1 MILPFKLPDNKVPI
15 QLGDDSFIYKD
26 VYHPIEWM
34 SGEPCRPR
42 VETLVLNEEG
52 TQVFV
57 HKTDKGYRI
66 PGGSID
72 ADASYEK
79 QAENET
85 REEALLGV
93 KDLKY
98 SGITYNMP
106 MDRNYLKK
114 GGDGCI
120 EYCWAINRVYVAKV
134 NGTVDRSTIEEKDLD
149 DDMAQKGKF
158 YNIEDV
164 DLKREHMEALINSG
178 MLSIRTKANLQL
190 RFDKTSYKAPKKFIF
205 ESGNDIGGELPKRY
219 LFHGSIAKFDI
230 FHPMSLDLGNC
241 NQKPGWSTF
250 CFDDYT
256 LAKRFALM
264 RAVQTHVQPIA
275 DKEPVYKCGW
285 DMRNSRP
292 YISKKVYEEVM
303 GQLKGMAIYVYT
315 IDATKLDVGI
325 GNDERFPEF
334 TFREDNVKYELRDEI
349 FIDKESML
357 DDVTLLDG
365 QSGDEFEKEQ
375 MENISDLNRGLYAY
389 MLNRNYSEDSGIAK
403 VVKAVSDGKLRP
415 GDDVEEYIRS
425 NNISIKDVTYFDR
438 LQENLEITNPEITI
452 FLGPNRMILTP
463 NLISE
468 CNIHEAPEVLPADSE
483 YGINDTLLYRYYLY
497 EAEDLKIYD
506 VGSRQGNV
514 LGFVDIT
521 HTSINAEEN
530 KVYAVRVF
538 VVPRARRL
546 GLGDV
551 LANYAIRYIISELD
565 DGTSENDSSTPTMVM
580 TTAAVTNIKGINKWI
595 AKKGLL
601 QWSPM
606 KVGVESDY
614 PVADRTLYTRV
625 FSKAFPDSIK
635 QYVSEGWHDG
645 DFYFY
650 HLVPKGSDVTK
661 NGVVTLQWQW
671 QHDKKAF
678 KKNSDKYR
686 DRLVGAW
693 GIYPNRSPE
702 SLSDT
707 EVLEGIKTFRGNEDG
722 ADRIYMFAYPPYNAL
737 GDKMRDVLKGKDL
750 YCVNISSKEV
760 KKYIS
765 TVYWGYRNSDGR
777 NEELDKRWY
786 ADVSKEEY
794 FKDYSEENG
803 GLLFAPLNHIAVVPK
818 NGCIPASCWSKV
830 DIPDKM
836 EDIMESCKNINEA
849 RKFVNDVRKLA
860 AKYDADF
867 FIVTNG
873 ASGYHNTG
881 EPAVR
886 NARDAQIKWEKEN
899 GFDPDEDWSG
909 SIESVLME
917 EQANLTKLLLFRARL
932 KTSGF
937 DARDIFYWN
946 IDKYQSTVEDAIKAQ
961 LDEISKFY
969 EYAND
974 ITGES
979 KFTRC
984 ELAMYTMWEDGSA
997 RCIGIVTVRIFESG
1011 NFDWKWAEQLASSQ
1025 ELIDA
1030 IIDEQKELIKHP
1042 PIYKEGIN
1050 RAYEEF
1056 IDMTAETFCIEPVE
1070 ESLEEN
1076 RLLKPVYIILTYAAT
1091 TFGKVITAWQHTK
1104 FSHAGL
1110 SFKSNM
1116 EKVYTFNMRTE
1127 VDESGK
1133 KVVKQG
1139 AYIENLDDYYNPSDN
1154 NDADICVMAM
1164 FVPKDTYTK
1173 MQENVENIFKSVDK
1187 TRYNIGNVINVVIN
1201 RAVDTKDPMRMICSQ
1216 FVDYILK
1223 SVDIDISYKSSNITT
1238 PKDFY
1243 EAAKSNNK
1251 IFLLFDGKKSKYNP
1265 KSIDRK
1271 IGYIRNSDKF
1281 PDIKIGNQ
1289 LVTEGSISED
1299 GISFVTYRRPE
1310 PIKSKRSKTSMM
1322 YDNSQ
1327 HKYVIKL
1334 IDEIVLSMS
1343 DWDKYYI
1350 GVVDG
1355 KIYNEFRSIYTDVL
1369 LVDGKPAAYLML
1381 YREKDEPTTGHINV
1395 GTHAAYRRK
1404 GYNKILVD
1412 RLKNNLPEGIDRLTW
1427 DYDKGNESSKAAA
1440 EHNGFKENDP
1450 KYSCK
1455 EWEYECAIQTVPVK
1469 EFTQIVNEN
1478 VVFNVNNIMY
1488 NVEDFTSGK
1497 SNILLITGLSGSG
1510 KSTLADKMAKEHK
1523 AEVIELDV
1531 FEHCYGYAD
1540 KDLHQAG
1547 DVFVEYLSAH
1557 RDVWD
1562 KLKKQQLTGKKI
1574 HAELYKFIMY
1584 TLAWCESRKNKRWV
1598 LEGVQIYSCLTAVE
1612 ALQYP
1617 LIIMGTSATNSILQR
1632 FKRNVGGGNIDWS
1645 AELKNDFPE
1654 LLEWYWSEE
1663 KHLSDFKKEVRI
1675 AEEATTMYG
1684 LVGLKLTGS
1693 LNLLLEADDK
1703 EEEDDEEKATDYTD
1717 DAEGTDGD
1725 RDETPNDYTNDVND
1739 GGDDE
1744 GDNENTDDTSDT
1756 DNQTDGDGGTAEGEA
1771 EPASSEE
1778 ESSSD
1783 DTATDYTN
1791 DADEGETGGDVTGGD
1806 DDMATDYTDD
1816 TDSGS
1821 DTGGDNTSEDTSDD
1835 TTSDDSSMGET
1846 DNQSVNN
1853 RVKNYSILKSFE
1865 RLYRLANE
1873 MGNTIEPIIM
1883 EKPIQNKVLMQ
1894 VKENIIELKN
1904 AIMRFI
1910 QFGVRNSYSYNLYY
1924 YETFL
1929 SALTITVKML
1939 EKNKLF
1945 SDDVKKKINKIKEGL
1960 TK

>member
-15 QLGDDSFIYKD
+15 QLGDDSFVYKD
-26 VYHPIEWM
+26 VYHPIEWV
-34 SGEPCRPR
+34 SGEPCRLR
-42 VETLVLNEEG
+42 VETLVLSEDG

-57 HKTDKGYRI
+57 RKTDNGYRI

-120 EYCWAINRVYVAKV
+120 EYCWSINRVYVAKV

-164 DLKREHMEALINSG
+164 DLKREHMEALINSN
-178 MLSIRTKANLQL
+178 MLSIRTKANLQF
-190 RFDKTSYKAPKKFIF
+190 RFDETSYKAPKKFIF

-264 RAVQTHVQPIA
+264 RAIQNHVQPA
-275 DKEPVYKCGW
+275 VDKEPAYKCGW

-292 YISKKVYEEVM
+292 YINREVYAEVM
-303 GQLKGMAIYVYT
+303 NQLKGTPIYVYT
-315 IDATKLDVGI
+315 IDATNLDVGV

-389 MLNRNYSEDSGIAK
+389 MMNRNYSEDSGIAK
-403 VVKAVSDGKLRP
+403 VVKAVSDGELKP

-438 LQENLEITNPEITI
+438 LQESLEITNPEITI

-468 CNIHEAPEVLPADSE
+468 CNIHEAPEIMPADSE

-497 EAEDLKIYD
+497 EAADLKIYD
-506 VGSRQGNV
+506 VGPRQGNV

-565 DGTSENDSSTPTMVM
+565 DGTSENGSSTPTMVM
-580 TTAAVTNIKGINKWI
+580 TTAAVTNIRGINKWI

-614 PVADRTLYTRV
+614 SVADRTLYTRV

-737 GDKMRDVLKGKDL
+737 GDKMRNVLKGKDL
-750 YCVNISSKEV
+750 YCINISNKEV
-760 KKYIS
+760 KRYIS
-765 TVYWGYRNSDGR
+765 TIYWGYRNSDGR

-786 ADVSKEEY
+786 ADVSKKEY

-836 EDIMESCKNINEA
+836 EDIMESKYNGKTPKSVRLYHGSPNQGLKYIYPKYESYCDAVGNNDAVFLTDNPSFAACFGTRWHDDVARQGTWDDWKTVTFGITDKVDLDSPCSLYEVENDGTFVRIKSREYVANHTVKVKKEMRFNSCREMLNTYGVEVISLDEYMSRLHHINES
-849 RKFVNDVRKLA
+849 FP
-860 AKYDADF
+860 
-867 FIVTNG
+867 VT
-873 ASGYHNTG
+873 
-881 EPAVR
+881 
-886 NARDAQIKWEKEN
+886 
-899 GFDPDEDWSG
+899 
-909 SIESVLME
+909 E
-917 EQANLTKLLLFRARL
+917 EQGNLTKLMLFRARL

-937 DARDIFYWN
+937 DARDIYYWN
-946 IDKYQSTVEDAIKAQ
+946 IDKYQSTIEEAIAAQ
-961 LDEISKFY
+961 LDEIS
-969 EYAND
+969 ND

-979 KFTRC
+979 KFVAR

-997 RCIGIVTVRIFESG
+997 RCIGTVSVRIFENG
-1011 NFDWKWAEQLASSQ
+1011 KFDWEWAEQIFCRQ
-1025 ELIDA
+1025 QLIDFIA
-1030 IIDEQKELIKHP
+1030 DEQRELIKHP
-1042 PIYKEGIN
+1042 PQYEEGIN
-1050 RAYEEF
+1050 RATDEL
-1056 IDMTAETFCIEPVE
+1056 IDVTAETFYTELVD
-1070 ESLEEN
+1070 ESWEEN
-1076 RLLKPVYIILTYAAT
+1076 KFLKPVYIVLTYAAT
-1091 TFGKVITAWQHTK
+1091 TFGKVITTWQQTK
-1104 FSHAGL
+1104 YSHAGL

-1116 EKVYTFNMRTE
+1116 KKIYTFNMRTE
-1127 VDESGK
+1127 VDDDGK
-1133 KVVKQG
+1133 KHVKQG
-1139 AYIENLDDYYNPSDN
+1139 ADIETLDDYYNPKYE
-1154 NDADICVMAM
+1154 DADICVLAM
-1164 FVPKDTYTK
+1164 FVPQDVYSR
-1173 MQENVENIFKSVDK
+1173 MQQNIDKIFKSVDK
-1187 TRYNIGNVINVVIN
+1187 TKYNIGNVINIVIN
-1201 RAVDTKDPMRMICSQ
+1201 RAVDTKDSMRMICSQ

-1223 SVDIDISYKSSNITT
+1223 SVDIDVTNKSSNITT

-1243 EAAKSNNK
+1243 EAAKTNNK
-1251 IFLLFDGKKSKYNP
+1251 IFLLFDGKRSKYNP

-1271 IGYIRNSDKF
+1271 IGHIRNSDKY
-1281 PDIKIGNQ
+1281 PDIKIGSH
-1289 LVTEGSISED
+1289 LVTE
-1299 GISFVTYRRPE
+1299 
-1310 PIKSKRSKTSMM
+1310 
-1322 YDNSQ
+1322 
-1327 HKYVIKL
+1327 
-1334 IDEIVLSMS
+1334 
-1343 DWDKYYI
+1343 
-1350 GVVDG
+1350 
-1355 KIYNEFRSIYTDVL
+1355 
-1369 LVDGKPAAYLML
+1369 
-1381 YREKDEPTTGHINV
+1381 
-1395 GTHAAYRRK
+1395 
-1404 GYNKILVD
+1404 
-1412 RLKNNLPEGIDRLTW
+1412 
-1427 DYDKGNESSKAAA
+1427 AAA
-1440 EHNGFKENDP
+1440 PEKNGFKE
-1450 KYSCK
+1450 K
-1455 EWEYECAIQTVPVK
+1455 EQL
-1469 EFTQIVNEN
+1469 EFVGESIVLNRD
-1478 VVFNVNNIMY
+1478 NIMY
-1488 NVEDFTSGK
+1488 NVDEFQNGE
-1497 SNILLITGLSGSG
+1497 SNVLLITGLSGSG
-1510 KSTLADKMAKEHK
+1510 KSTLAEKMAKENR
-1523 AEVIELDV
+1523 AEIIELDV

-1540 KDLHQAG
+1540 ENLHQAG

-1557 RDVWD
+1557 QNIWK
-1562 KLKKQQLTGKKI
+1562 KLKKQELTGKQLHDEI
-1574 HAELYKFIMY
+1574 HKFIKY
-1584 TLAWCESRKNKRWV
+1584 ALAWCESKKNKKWI
-1598 LEGVQIYSCLTAVE
+1598 LEGVQIYSCLNADE

-1617 LIIMGTSATNSILQR
+1617 LIILGTSAANSILQR
-1632 FKRNVGGGNIDWS
+1632 FKRNTGGEKIDWG
-1645 AELKNDFPE
+1645 AELQNEFPK
-1654 LLEWYWSEE
+1654 LLEWYWDEE
-1663 KHLSDFKKEVRI
+1663 KTLADFRKSSRI
-1675 AEEATTMYG
+1675 TTKGGIGMFGTYG
-1684 LVGLKLTGS
+1684 IGTGLIES
-1693 LNLLLEADDK
+1693 LNLLLEADDN
-1703 EEEDDEEKATDYTD
+1703 EEDDEDEKANDYTN
-1717 DAEGTDGD
+1717 DAQGKEDTGED
-1725 RDETPNDYTNDVND
+1725 TPNDYTNDVD
-1739 GGDDE
+1739 EEEGGEESTNEDDTATVDS
-1744 GDNENTDDTSDT
+1744 GTDDG
-1756 DNQTDGDGGTAEGEA
+1756 NEEGEQT
-1771 EPASSEE
+1771 E
-1778 ESSSD
+1778 D
-1783 DTATDYTN
+1783 GDTATDYTN
-1791 DADEGETGGDVTGGD
+1791 DAEGEEGGAEDAGEGD
-1806 DDMATDYTDD
+1806 DMAATDYTDS
-1816 TDSGS
+1816 TS
-1821 DTGGDNTSEDTSDD
+1821 DAGTGDNEDSEDTSSDENSYEDSD
-1835 TTSDDSSMGET
+1835 TSGT
-1846 DNQSVNN
+1846 DNQSSNN

-1873 MGNTIEPIIM
+1873 MGNIIEPIIM

-1894 VKENIIELKN
+1894 VKQNIIELKS
-1904 AIMRFI
+1904 AVMRFL
-1910 QFGVRNSYSYNLYY
+1910 QFGMSNSYPYNLYY
-1924 YETFL
+1924 YEVFM

-1939 EKNKLF
+1939 EKNKTF

>member
-120 EYCWAINRVYVAKV
+120 EYCWSINRVYVAKV

-580 TTAAVTNIKGINKWI
+580 TTAAATNIRGINKWI

-606 KVGVESDY
+606 KVTVESDY
-614 PVADRTLYTRV
+614 PAADRTLYTRV

-671 QHDKKAF
+671 QHDKRAF

-686 DRLVGAW
+686 DRLVGSW
-693 GIYPNRSPE
+693 DIYPNRSPE

-707 EVLEGIKTFRGNEDG
+707 EVLEGIKAFRGNEDG

-750 YCVNISSKEV
+750 YCINISNKEV
-760 KKYIS
+760 KRYIS
-765 TVYWGYRNSDGR
+765 TIYWGYRNSDGR

-909 SIESVLME
+909 TIESVLME

-979 KFTRC
+979 KFTRR

-1139 AYIENLDDYYNPSDN
+1139 ADIENLDDYYNPSDN
-1154 NDADICVMAM
+1154 NDADICVMAV

-1187 TRYNIGNVINVVIN
+1187 TRYNIGNIINIVIN
-1201 RAVDTKDPMRMICSQ
+1201 RAVDTKDSMRMICSQ

-1223 SVDIDISYKSSNITT
+1223 SVDIDISHKSSNITT

-1412 RLKNNLPEGIDRLTW
+1412 RLKKTLPKGIDRLTW
-1427 DYDKGNESSKAAA
+1427 DYDKGNESSKATA